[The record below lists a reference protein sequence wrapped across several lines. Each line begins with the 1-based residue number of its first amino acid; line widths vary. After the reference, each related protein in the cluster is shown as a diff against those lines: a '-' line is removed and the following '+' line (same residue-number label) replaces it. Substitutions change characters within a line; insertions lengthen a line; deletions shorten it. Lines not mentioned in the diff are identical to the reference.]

1 MCYFLAI
8 GALTESW
15 KLAELLERELRPEV
29 DATSAPAAVL
39 AAFPVDDS
47 VRLVTREGCSCA
59 LLDRASRGATL
70 GEVPGGTVQ
79 LSSPS
84 RRALAAAVATLGKV
98 RVYVRSRRHRS
109 SEERRVRSITLTELM
124 KPETAVPTHVLI
136 EIVREAPSSSVA

>member
-8 GALTESW
+8 GALTDSW
-15 KLAELLERELRPEV
+15 KLGELLERELRPEV
-29 DATSAPAAVL
+29 DASSAPAAVL
-39 AAFPVDDS
+39 AAFPADDS

-59 LLDRASRGATL
+59 LLDRASRGATP
-70 GEVPGGTVQ
+70 GEGSGGTVQ

-98 RVYVRSRRHRS
+98 RVYVRTQRHRS
-109 SEERRVRSITLTELM
+109 REEPRLRSITLTELM

-136 EIVREAPSSSVA
+136 EIVRDAQRSSLA